1 MYQMNEREEH
11 PLKSIATVRDVARMV
26 GLSSARFYQLK
37 GAGIFPQPEYH
48 PDTGRPYY
56 TEEQQRACL
65 EVRRR
70 NCGINGA
77 SVLFY
82 ARRSGG
88 TPPVGK
94 KRRPRPKTTEIR
106 NPTVLAAVSSLG
118 LTTATGPQVDAA
130 VKKLFPHGTPGDDQG
145 EVIRGVFLYLKRQD
159 KADKVGR

>member
-1 MYQMNEREEH
+1 MYQMNDQEEQ

-37 GAGIFPQPEYH
+37 AAGVFPQPEYH

-56 TEEQQRACL
+56 TEEQQRTCL
-65 EVRRR
+65 EVRQR

-77 SVLFY
+77 PVLFY

-94 KRRPRPKTTEIR
+94 KRRPRPKTTEIK
-106 NPTVLAAVSSLG
+106 NPDVLASVRGLG
-118 LTTATGPQVDAA
+118 LTAATGTQVDAA
-130 VKKLFPHGTPGDDQG
+130 VKKLFPKKTPDGEHG
-145 EVIRGVFLYLKRQD
+145 EVIRAVFLYLKRQD
-159 KADKVGR
+159 TADNVGG

>member
-1 MYQMNEREEH
+1 MNDQEKQT
-11 PLKSIATVRDVARMV
+11 LKSVTTVRDVARMV

-37 GAGIFPQPEYH
+37 GAGIFPQPEYS

-77 SVLFY
+77 PVLFY
-82 ARRSGG
+82 ARRNGG
-88 TPPVGK
+88 TLPVGK
-94 KRRPRPKTTEIR
+94 KRTSRPKTQKIK
-106 NPTVLAAVSSLG
+106 NPDVLAAVSSLG

-130 VKKLFPHGTPGDDQG
+130 VKKLFPQKTPDDHG
-145 EVIRGVFLYLKRQD
+145 EVIRAVFLHLKRQD
-159 KADKVGR
+159 TADNVGR